1 MRIFLALLVV
11 LLVAV
16 PASFAAPSSYLL
28 EKLDEGIYAALVVPG
43 GQASSNALVVECEED
58 VVVAGAHFTGGAIR
72 DLTAQV
78 AQATM
83 KPVRSFVLTH
93 HHGGYAY
100 IDLDFPPGKDVLMS
114 WQTWKDLEQE
124 VREIEFPVMFF
135 NEGLTMK
142 RGGRTLILTNMEAGH
157 SRGDTV
163 VYLPEESI
171 LFTSDLFYNG
181 SAGYLG
187 DGHMQEWI
195 LALEFLERLKVEKI
209 IPGYGNIGST
219 EDLVAY
225 KKFLKAFLT
234 EVLQMIEEGKSLEQI
249 KKEFSLP
256 RYETLPGFQQF
267 LSANIERAYQDLHS
281 HLREGEY

>member
-1 MRIFLALLVV
+1 MRIFSTLIFALLVAAP
-11 LLVAV
+11 AV
-16 PASFAAPSSYLL
+16 FAAPSSYRL

-43 GQASSNALVVECEED
+43 GQASSNALVVECKED
-58 VVVAGAHFTGGAIR
+58 VVVAGAHFTGAAIR

-78 AQATM
+78 ARTMM
-83 KPVRSFVLTH
+83 KPVRCFVLTH

-114 WQTWKDLEQE
+114 WQTWKELEQE
-124 VREIEFPVMFF
+124 VREVEFPVMFF

-142 RGGRTLILTNMEAGH
+142 RGGRTIILTNMEAGH

-187 DGHMQEWI
+187 DGHMQEWV
-195 LALEFLERLKVEKI
+195 LALEFMERLKVEKI
-209 IPGYGNIGST
+209 VPGYGNIGVT
-219 EDLVAY
+219 EDLVAF
-225 KKFLKAFLT
+225 KKFLKAFLS
-234 EVLQMIEEGKSLEQI
+234 EVLRLIEEGKSLNQI

-256 RYETLPGFQQF
+256 RYEELPGFQQF
-267 LSANIERAYQDLHS
+267 LPVNLERAYHDLRS
-281 HLREGEY
+281 HLTQGKN

>member
-1 MRIFLALLVV
+1 MRIFFALLIALLV
-11 LLVAV
+11 AA
-16 PASFAAPSSYLL
+16 PTAFAAPSSYQL
-28 EKLDEGIYAALVVPG
+28 EKLAAGIYAAKVMPG

-72 DLTAQV
+72 DLTAQI
-78 AQATM
+78 ARATM
-83 KPVRSFVLTH
+83 KPIRCFVLTH
-93 HHGGYAY
+93 HHSGYAY

-114 WQTWKDLEQE
+114 WQTWKELEEE

-142 RGGRTLILTNMEAGH
+142 RGGRTIILTNMEAGH
-157 SRGDTV
+157 SSGDTV
-163 VYLPEESI
+163 VYLPEEGI

-187 DGHMQEWI
+187 DGHMQEWV

-209 IPGYGNIGST
+209 IPGYGDIGT
-219 EDLVAY
+219 TDDLVAF
-225 KKFLKAFLT
+225 KKFLKAFLS

-249 KKEFSLP
+249 KKEFNLP

-267 LSANIERAYQDLHS
+267 LSANIERAYQELHS
-281 HLREGEY
+281 DFSKGGD